1 MEGERSPVSSKEA
14 VPAQGCESVCEA
26 LPQQPVGCVCS
37 PETERSREEQRT
49 ISCEGGWG
57 GVHIVLSLFSCSS
70 LCSHLFKRCSSQRI
84 SFEKGRQPHQRKDMS
99 CIQGSGRSMRIMMIV
114 NTLKHFP
121 LSYSEYGWHATWH
134 SSLE

>member
-57 GVHIVLSLFSCSS
+57 GSILFSHCFHAPLFAAIYSRDAVRKGF
-70 LCSHLFKRCSSQRI
+70 LLRKVDSHIRERI
-84 SFEKGRQPHQRKDMS
+84 
-99 CIQGSGRSMRIMMIV
+99 
-114 NTLKHFP
+114 
-121 LSYSEYGWHATWH
+121 
-134 SSLE
+134 